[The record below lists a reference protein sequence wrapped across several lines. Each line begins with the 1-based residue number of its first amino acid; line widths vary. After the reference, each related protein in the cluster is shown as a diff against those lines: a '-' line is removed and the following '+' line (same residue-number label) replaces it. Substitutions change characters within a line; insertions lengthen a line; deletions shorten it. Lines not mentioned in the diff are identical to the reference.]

1 MILLN
6 LILLL
11 LIGGAF
17 VWWSERFGA
26 HWPRMLAL
34 ILVLVDL
41 AYLLIGISDISPDKF
56 TLVPAASDPKSWLV
70 ALKIDWIPRF
80 GISVELA
87 MDGLSLVLIL
97 LTLVLGAVA
106 IVSSWNEAND
116 RQGFFQANIL
126 WTLAG
131 VIGVFVALDLFL
143 FFLFWEVM
151 LVPMYLLIAIWGHE
165 GKAYASMKFFIFTQ
179 FSGLLMLVAI
189 LVLVNLHHTETGVI
203 TFSYFDLL
211 GTTMSADA
219 ANWLMLGFFIAF
231 VVKLPGFP
239 FHTWLPDAHT
249 QAPTAGSVILAGI
262 LLKTGAYGLIRFTVP
277 LFPEAALSFA
287 PIAMLLGVAG
297 ILYGAF
303 LAFAQSDFKRLVAYS
318 SVSHMGFVLL
328 GVFAW
333 NALALQGAVMQM
345 VAHGFS
351 TAALFM
357 IAGALQQRMHTRD
370 MNKMGGL
377 WHTMPRM
384 GAVALFFALASL
396 GLPGLGN
403 FVAEFLVLLGLFNVN
418 PWMAAVAAL
427 GLITAAVYSLIM
439 MQKSFFGKPDDSYKA
454 EGSYKVEGSP
464 NVDDSPKVD
473 DSLKMYD
480 FGALDMTTMAVMI
493 VALVWL
499 GLYPQPVLDLVQ
511 PVLDS
516 LALQVSFASDS
527 IIAEPVANESAVN
540 QFAEGGL

>member
-6 LILLL
+6 LIIIL
-11 LIGGAF
+11 LIGGAL
-17 VWWSERFGA
+17 VWWSERLGT
-26 HWPRMLAL
+26 HWPRLLA
-34 ILVLVDL
+34 IIIVLADL
-41 AYLLIGISDISPDKF
+41 AYLCIGLSDISAEQF
-56 TLVPAASDPKSWLV
+56 SLVPAANNAQSWLFNYR
-70 ALKIDWIPRF
+70 ADWIPRF
-80 GISVELA
+80 GISLELA
-87 MDGLSLVLIL
+87 MDGLSLVLVV
-97 LTLVLGAVA
+97 LTLILGAIA

-131 VIGVFVALDLFL
+131 VIGVFLALDLFL

-189 LVLVNLHHTETGVI
+189 IALVILHHNATGVYS
-203 TFSYFDLL
+203 FSYFDLL
-211 GTTMSADA
+211 GTPMSAEIA
-219 ANWLMLGFFIAF
+219 KWLMLGFFVAF

-277 LFPEAALSFA
+277 LFPEAALDFA

-297 ILYGAF
+297 IIYGAV

-333 NALALQGAVMQM
+333 NSLALQGAVMQM

-357 IAGALQQRMHTRD
+357 IAGALQQRLHTRD

-377 WHTMPRM
+377 WHNMPRM

-403 FVAEFLVLLGLFNVN
+403 FVAEFLVLVGLFKVN
-418 PWMAAVAAL
+418 PWMTAAAAM
-427 GLITAAVYSLIM
+427 GLIVGAIYSLIM
-439 MQKSFFGKPDDSYKA
+439 MQKAFYGRPDDT
-454 EGSYKVEGSP
+454 
-464 NVDDSPKVD
+464 
-473 DSLKMYD
+473 LKIAD
-480 FGALDMTTMAVMI
+480 FGTLEMTAMTVMI
-493 VALVWL
+493 VALIWL
-499 GLYPQPVLDLVQ
+499 GLYPQPVLDMVQ

-516 LALQVSFASDS
+516 LALVVNIPSDTLM
-527 IIAEPVANESAVN
+527 
-540 QFAEGGL
+540 GLR